1 MLNNLSN
8 GKLLSSLK
16 LRIDRPTIIRDMN
29 VPNKFSK
36 ALAGLMTYGL
46 RGIRVAY
53 ILPDP

>member
-29 VPNKFSK
+29 VPNKFPK
-36 ALAGLMTYGL
+36 ALAGLMAYGL

-53 ILPDP
+53 ILPDS